1 MTISRRTGPSVLF
14 GWSLLLVIAALAVGC
29 GSDDSVSSAQGS
41 DETADPAGITV
52 IGSGE
57 VLGQPDTM
65 TLQIGVSVTRPTVAD
80 ASDVAA
86 AGAAAVIAALEADGV
101 DTDDIAT
108 SGLAIYPQY
117 DFTERGRRLIG
128 FTVANN
134 LAVKIRDIDDAGE
147 VIDGAVAAGGDDVVV
162 GGIGFS
168 AEDDAE
174 RLEAA
179 RARAWEDAERKARQ
193 LAELAGVSLG
203 SPTRIVEGLE
213 GGVTRF
219 SAGVEAG
226 FDEAAATPI
235 QPGQITTRVTLE
247 VVFGIG

>member
-1 MTISRRTGPSVLF
+1 MTNSRRTASSVLF
-14 GWSLLLVIAALAVGC
+14 GWLLLLVMAALAAAC
-29 GSDDSVSSAQGS
+29 GGDDPVSGAQGS
-41 DETADPAGITV
+41 DGTADPAGITV
-52 IGSGE
+52 VGSGE

-65 TLQIGVSVTRPTVAD
+65 TLQIGVSVTRSTVAG

-86 AGAAAVIAALEADGV
+86 DRAAAVIDALEADGV
-101 DTDDIAT
+101 DADDIAT

-117 DFTERGRRLIG
+117 DFTEQGRRLIG

-134 LAVKIRDIDDAGE
+134 LTVKIRDIDGAGE

-168 AEDDAE
+168 VEDDAE
-174 RLEAA
+174 RLQAA
-179 RARAWEDAERKARQ
+179 RARAWEDAEQKGQQ

-213 GGVTRF
+213 GGVPRF
-219 SAGVEAG
+219 TASAEAG
-226 FDEAAATPI
+226 FDQAAATPI